1 MPQGIDLFFWTARPE
16 AKAIDTPCIAE
27 LMSADSEAP
36 GLISWCHSAAHCIT
50 APEPCGGHRLGVLG
64 RVPPPPQGLQSHRRQ
79 DQEPAS
85 GAGLQCLE
93 GSCCTDE
100 QGEAAVQ
107 AGAWGLCQAL
117 L

>member
-1 MPQGIDLFFWTARPE
+1 MF
-16 AKAIDTPCIAE
+16 
-27 LMSADSEAP
+27 ADSEAP
-36 GLISWCHSAAHCIT
+36 GLISRCHSAAHRIT
-50 APEPCGGHRLGVLG
+50 AAEPCGGHRLGVLG

-85 GAGLQCLE
+85 GAGIQRLE

-100 QGEAAVQ
+100 QSQAAVQ
-107 AGAWGLCQAL
+107 ARARGLCQAL